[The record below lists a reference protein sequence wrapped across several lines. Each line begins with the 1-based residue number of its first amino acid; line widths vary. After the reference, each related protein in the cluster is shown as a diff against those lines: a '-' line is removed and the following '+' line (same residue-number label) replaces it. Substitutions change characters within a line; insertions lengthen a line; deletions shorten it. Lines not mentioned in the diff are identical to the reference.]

1 MTVELEGRTCVVT
14 GATSGIGKEV
24 ARQLACRGAR
34 VFGVGRDSGRC
45 SDAEQEIRVSARNPS
60 VDFFAADLSSQA
72 EIRKLAGSLARAVT
86 AIDVLVNNA
95 GVFTFERKETVDG
108 LEAQLAV
115 NWLAPFMLTGLLL
128 PQLLRAPRS
137 RVVTVSSGSHL
148 SGTMHWSDLG
158 LKRGYRGLK
167 AYDQSKLAGVL
178 FTYELARRIGK
189 ARTPAAHAVDPG
201 LVKTL
206 IAAKGNNR
214 MVRLAWSIRTA
225 NGISPCAAAQSVVW
239 CATEPAIGIRSG
251 LYWKEKRALESS
263 LESYDPAAARRL
275 WKIGEELCGVRY
287 P

>member
-1 MTVELEGRTCVVT
+1 MTVELEGWTCVVT
-14 GATSGIGKEV
+14 GATSGIGQEV

-34 VFGVGRDSGRC
+34 IFGVGRDTGRC
-45 SDAEQEIRVSARNPS
+45 AAAEQHIRMSAGNPS
-60 VDFFAADLSSQA
+60 VEFFTADLSSQA
-72 EIRKLAGSLARAVT
+72 EIRKLAAAIARDGT

-95 GVFTFERKETVDG
+95 GMFTFERKETVDG

-167 AYDQSKLAGVL
+167 AYCQSKLAEVL

-189 ARTPAAHAVDPG
+189 SRTPTAHAVDPG
-201 LVKTL
+201 LVKTQ

-214 MVRLAWSIRTA
+214 LVRIAWSLRTRQ
-225 NGISPCAAAQSVVW
+225 GITPSQAARSVAW
-239 CATEPAIGIRSG
+239 CAVEPSVGGSTG
-251 LYWKEKRALESS
+251 LYWKGCKVQDSSPESH
-263 LESYDPAAARRL
+263 DPEAARML
-275 WKIGEELCGVRY
+275 WEIGEKLCGVRY